1 MVHLGTH
8 HPVSVLHD
16 LLLCNFSEHLVLY
29 NLNGQDLE
37 IRTSRVN
44 WIKSDLL
51 SSILLSSA
59 AAHVGP
65 RDPGDEAQELA
76 RAQDRRHPRFMW
88 PASLHVVGSATDEL
102 FSG

>member
-1 MVHLGTH
+1 M
-8 HPVSVLHD
+8 SVLHD
-16 LLLCNFSEHLVLY
+16 LLLRNFNEPLVFN
-29 NLNGQDLE
+29 NLTDLDLE
-37 IRTSRVN
+37 VRTFRGV

-59 AAHVGP
+59 AAHVAP
-65 RDPGDEAQELA
+65 RDAGDEAQELA